1 MNEIFRGSGHCS
13 EGRRTGERPQP
24 AGGNCGKK
32 REGKRMPVSYLS
44 KKLSP
49 YVRVAAIIVV
59 AALMV
64 FAGLRFYSWRSYGAR
79 TRLTTLV
86 NPWNPVSETGFSA
99 RLVEAENGMRV
110 DRSCAE
116 PLRRM
121 LADCRAAGRNPVLAA
136 AYRSVDEQLVLHDER
151 FQQLVDEGR
160 SPEEAEAETSKLIAA
175 AGRSE
180 HELGLAVDIVDEGY
194 RATDARQA
202 ETPTA
207 QWLEE
212 NAWKYGF
219 IQRYPPDTE
228 DITGFGWHPW
238 HYRYAGEG
246 IAESI
251 HSLGITLEEYLSL
264 FYSDEAQVVYD
275 GS

>member
-1 MNEIFRGSGHCS
+1 
-13 EGRRTGERPQP
+13 
-24 AGGNCGKK
+24 
-32 REGKRMPVSYLS
+32 MPVSYLS

-79 TRLTTLV
+79 SRLITLV

-116 PLRRM
+116 SLQRM
-121 LADCRAAGRNPVLAA
+121 LADCRAAGRNPVLAG

-160 SPEEAEAETSKLIAA
+160 SPEEAEAETSKVIAA

-194 RATDARQA
+194 RKPRKSPASAGTLGTIAMSGMGSQKASILWGSPWRSISPSFTATRPRWS
-202 ETPTA
+202 TTA
-207 QWLEE
+207 AD
-212 NAWKYGF
+212 NKP
-219 IQRYPPDTE
+219 ID
-228 DITGFGWHPW
+228 
-238 HYRYAGEG
+238 
-246 IAESI
+246 
-251 HSLGITLEEYLSL
+251 
-264 FYSDEAQVVYD
+264 
-275 GS
+275 

>member
-1 MNEIFRGSGHCS
+1 
-13 EGRRTGERPQP
+13 
-24 AGGNCGKK
+24 
-32 REGKRMPVSYLS
+32 MPVSYLS

-79 TRLTTLV
+79 SRLITLV

-99 RLVEAENGMRV
+99 RLVDAENGMRV

-116 PLRRM
+116 PLQRM
-121 LADCRAAGRNPVLAA
+121 LADCRAAGRNPVLAG

-160 SPEEAEAETSKLIAA
+160 SPEEAEAETSKVIAA

-194 RATDARQA
+194 RATDER
-202 ETPTA
+202 
-207 QWLEE
+207 
-212 NAWKYGF
+212 
-219 IQRYPPDTE
+219 
-228 DITGFGWHPW
+228 
-238 HYRYAGEG
+238 
-246 IAESI
+246 
-251 HSLGITLEEYLSL
+251 
-264 FYSDEAQVVYD
+264 
-275 GS
+275 